1 MFRINSNKVAC
12 YDDELDRSLSF
23 NELNTLTRIKIFK
36 EKKKLVVLILS
47 ENSIGCF
54 VSYFCSIQNNN
65 ITMLINSQ
73 ISKKE
78 LNSIKKKFNPDLVI
92 IPSRLE
98 KKFIDKNFYK
108 KKFFLIL
115 RY

>member
-12 YDDELDRSLSF
+12 YDDELDRSLTF
-23 NELNTLTRIKIFK
+23 VELNRLSKIKIFK

-65 ITMLINSQ
+65 ITMQ
-73 ISKKE
+73 YHKH
-78 LNSIKKKFNPDLVI
+78 I
-92 IPSRLE
+92 I
-98 KKFIDKNFYK
+98 
-108 KKFFLIL
+108 
-115 RY
+115 